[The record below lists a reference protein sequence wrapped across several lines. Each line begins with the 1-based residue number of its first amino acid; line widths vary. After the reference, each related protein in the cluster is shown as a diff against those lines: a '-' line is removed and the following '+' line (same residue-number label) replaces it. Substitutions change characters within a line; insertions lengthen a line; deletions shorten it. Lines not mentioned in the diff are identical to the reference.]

1 MGTWAE
7 FGIESNAL
15 MMSMDIGV
23 LSRMIDDR
31 RVVAMQGSLVGDEAD
46 KKLLLVIQHATAYM
60 GVFTNKVVALFSHVP
75 QDLRDKMMN
84 LNLVQD
90 DPDTE
95 PDWYGDS
102 KHGGA
107 MDDTFYFDTGDQD
120 INDKTP
126 TSLVDGYDFVGL
138 V

>member
-1 MGTWAE
+1 
-7 FGIESNAL
+7 
-15 MMSMDIGV
+15 MSYTLQSQI
-23 LSRMIDDR
+23 IH
-31 RVVAMQGSLVGDEAD
+31 EA
-46 KKLLLVIQHATAYM
+46 
-60 GVFTNKVVALFSHVP
+60 P
-75 QDLRDKMMN
+75 
-84 LNLVQD
+84 
-90 DPDTE
+90 
-95 PDWYGDS
+95 